1 MKSILLVDD
10 QPHVIRVL
18 KMVLERSGYQVNFAR
33 NGKEALD
40 LILKDFP
47 SAMVTDI
54 AMPVMS
60 GRELCETIHQLLP
73 DRPFPIFVMTSM
85 TERSEREWL
94 SPMHNIRFLEKPL
107 SPSQLTGILDS
118 YFAEL

>member
-18 KMVLERSGYQVNFAR
+18 KMALENAGYQVSFAH
-33 NGKEALD
+33 NGKDALD
-40 LILKDFP
+40 LIVQEFP
-47 SAMVTDI
+47 GAMITDI
-54 AMPVMS
+54 SMPMMT
-60 GRELCETIHQLLP
+60 GRELCQTIHQLFP

-85 TERSEREWL
+85 TERSEREWTAAID
-94 SPMHNIRFLEKPL
+94 NIHFLEKPL

-118 YFAEL
+118 YFA